1 MAIQYNTNL
10 NSKTVKK
17 CIPKCIRCIEAGI
30 KYDTTLGLN
39 NSLVFKNNVVPYFI
53 WGMGK
58 EDKDRRSCFKTLTDV
73 G

>member
-10 NSKTVKK
+10 NSQTVKK
-17 CIPKCIRCIEAGI
+17 CIPKCIRYIEAGI

-39 NSLVFKNNVVPYFI
+39 SSLAFKTNVVPYFV

-58 EDKDRRSCFKTLTDV
+58 VDKGSRSCFKT
-73 G
+73 